1 MKYKNLAIVISCF
14 AASLPALA
22 DEQGFE
28 LNCSI
33 EQQSPNSSEPL
44 VSQVTANV
52 QLVERSDDTYMVV
65 GKPTITSKHG
75 TKVYALNTPLSKF
88 EEEYDSYAAKF
99 VTTWLLEGNAFVK
112 LPYVF
117 SRNPTISI
125 SLFFHSDIVRDLGGR
140 IYEVSSTCN
149 VSQSK

>member
-1 MKYKNLAIVISCF
+1 MKCKNLAIVISCF

-22 DEQGFE
+22 DEPGFE
-28 LNCSI
+28 LNCYI

-52 QLVERSDDTYMVV
+52 QLVERSDDTYKVV

-88 EEEYDSYAAKF
+88 GEEYDSYAAQF

-117 SRNPTISI
+117 SRNPTIDI
-125 SLFFHSDIVRDLGGR
+125 SVFIDSDFVRDLGR
-140 IYEVSSTCN
+140 LHTVSSTCN